1 MGIAGKN
8 FGTLT
13 RPEKKRSE
21 PKSDNNRPS
30 DKQLQDE
37 IKTTAYYRF
46 ISRGGK
52 SGNDLADWFQAERE
66 VKRRY
71 QLI

>member
-1 MGIAGKN
+1 MGISGKN
-8 FGTLT
+8 FETLT
-13 RPEKKRSE
+13 RPEKKRNE
-21 PKSDNNRPS
+21 PKADNNRPS
-30 DKQLQDE
+30 DKQLQEE

-52 SGNDLADWFQAERE
+52 PGNELADWFQAERE

>member
-1 MGIAGKN
+1 MGIAGKS

-13 RPEKKRSE
+13 RTEKKRTE
-21 PKSDNNRPS
+21 PKADNNRPS
-30 DKQLQDE
+30 DKQLSEE
-37 IKTTAYYRF
+37 IRTTAYYRF

-52 SGNDLADWFQAERE
+52 AGNDLADWLQAERE